1 MRRAR
6 LGSYKV
12 QENIVPTSKDTV
24 TSVRVGVRTLSREMG
39 SACAQTVRGTLPL
52 RKNPPS
58 KTRNGPREST
68 LLLEGC
74 KVWTPTGI
82 VTASVLICEGRIA
95 RIGHHIPG
103 NAGETL
109 RVRGLVAFPGMID
122 AHVHLRDLDLSYKED
137 FTSGT
142 AAAAAPG
149 FTTVLDMPNTIP
161 RTDSATRLDEKI
173 ERAHRKILTNVGF
186 HVAAVPQAAESNRES
201 MVRAYSFEMYIAEA

>member
-6 LGSYKV
+6 LGSWKV
-12 QENIVPTSKDTV
+12 QENLVPTSKDTA
-24 TSVRVGVRTLSREMG
+24 TSVRLGLRTLSREMG
-39 SACAQTVRGTLPL
+39 SSCAQTVRGTLPL

-74 KVWTPTGI
+74 RVWTSTGL

-142 AAAAAPG
+142 AAAAAGG
-149 FTTVLDMPNTIP
+149 FTTVIDMPNTIP
-161 RTDSATRLDEKI
+161 PTDSATRLDEKI
-173 ERAHRKILTNVGF
+173 ERAPRKILTNVAF
-186 HVAAVPQAAESNRES
+186 HAGAVSPGPEPTKLSRPGG
-201 MVRAYSFEMYIAEA
+201 R